1 MIGIKT
7 LVSLLALG
15 ANLPGGVQASA
26 VPTRRNGG
34 FLKPHK
40 RQMPNQFQPSPD
52 SGFDDPTVQI
62 ADPAFGTAIQAGYQG
77 PMASYEDHGLV
88 GPVDLLRNGQVNFG
102 VTPNFTTPL
111 YFGVSEN
118 KSSYWFI
125 VTDSS
130 DEGEIKPILKRASL

>member
-1 MIGIKT
+1 MIVLETVIIF
-7 LVSLLALG
+7 LALY
-15 ANLPGGVQASA
+15 ANLHQGAQAST
-26 VPTRRNGG
+26 VPFRRNGG
-34 FLKPHK
+34 HLKPHK
-40 RQMPNQFQPSPD
+40 RQMPNQFNPSPS

-62 ADPAFGTAIQAGYQG
+62 VDPAFGTAIQAGYQG

-111 YFGVSEN
+111 YFGVSAN
-118 KSSYWFI
+118 KSSYWYI

-130 DEGEIKPILKRASL
+130 DEGETKHVLV